1 MVPSQN
7 ILSYRGI
14 HEAPQKKIDPEV
26 SAMQRART
34 LRRRKYISSGP
45 NAVWYADVDDGLN
58 PYSFPIH
65 GTIF

>member
-1 MVPSQN
+1 MVPPQN

-14 HEAPQKKIDPEV
+14 HEAPQKKLIQTYRQC
-26 SAMQRART
+26 SA
-34 LRRRKYISSGP
+34 LRRRKYISSVP

-65 GTIF
+65 GAIF